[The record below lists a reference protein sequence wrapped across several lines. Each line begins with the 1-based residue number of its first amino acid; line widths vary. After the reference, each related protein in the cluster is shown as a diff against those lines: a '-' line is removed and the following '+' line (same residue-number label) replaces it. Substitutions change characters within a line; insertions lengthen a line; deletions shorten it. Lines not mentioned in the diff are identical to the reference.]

1 MTVVAAYTYD
11 GYLYLFGDLL
21 LSDER
26 EDKSSIELPASG
38 IHPDLKPD
46 NSRISELRQKIV
58 VITPYCALGFAGDFE
73 NARKLFE
80 SLRSKARAPARL
92 TYCEVVAEINA
103 ASVSATK
110 EGYGIAIVGWYRHA
124 DGTCDSL
131 HTNATYHKN
140 PSGGDM
146 LVAGTGSDLF
156 LQAFSWVIDQTARYT
171 TQCLTF
177 DRRAHWLFLQAFLV
191 GNEGFLRRHSPALS
205 RLFGGGYELI
215 CLREEGFYKTDDV
228 TVVLWEAF
236 CSLTGRP
243 KYAHSP
249 FLAYKMSYVRDALVI
264 RVCSNAGKEVNG
276 MQFPA
281 RNTSYVALPPYID
294 PLQPFPDEIELVQLD
309 SQAVCHMVFVYL
321 EDQFLGFFMDI
332 DLGTQRGSCET
343 VAFTRPGAKGN
354 KSLGCEI
361 SENRKQAFREEILN
375 TVTEQSEKEKPSP
388 A

>member
-21 LSDER
+21 LSDTR
-26 EDKSSIELPASG
+26 EGKSSIELPASG
-38 IHPDLKPD
+38 IHPDLRPG

-58 VITPYCALGFAGDFE
+58 VITPYCALGFAGDFD
-73 NARKLFE
+73 NAQKLFE
-80 SLRSKARAPARL
+80 SLRSKARARARL
-92 TYCEVVAEINA
+92 TYREVVAEINA
-103 ASVSATK
+103 ASIAATK
-110 EGYGIAIVGWYRHA
+110 ENHEIAIVGWYRHT

-131 HTNATYHKN
+131 HTNATYHKHS
-140 PSGGDM
+140 SGGDM
-146 LVAGTGSDLF
+146 LVAGTGTDLF
-156 LQAFSWVIDQTARYT
+156 LKAFNWVIDQTARYT
-171 TQCLTF
+171 AQCLTF
-177 DRRAHWLFLQAFLV
+177 DPRAHWLFLQAFLV
-191 GNEGFLRRHSPALS
+191 GNEGFLRRNSPALS

-276 MQFPA
+276 IHFPA
-281 RNTSYVALPPYID
+281 RSTPYVALPPYGD
-294 PLQPFPDEIELVQLD
+294 PQQPFPDETELVQLD
-309 SQAVCHMVFVYL
+309 SQAVCHVVFVNL

-332 DLGTQRGSCET
+332 DLGTQRGFCEA
-343 VAFTRPGAKGN
+343 VAFKCPGAKGN

-361 SENRKQAFREEILN
+361 SEIRNQAFREEILN
-375 TVTEQSEKEKPSP
+375 MLDERPKKPSP